1 MKKFENIFK
10 IVSIIFIIGC
20 CLFYGGRLIYYY
32 NKLKPEKVN
41 GEVIKYAAQT
51 IKENSGIVYENSG
64 LYMAGTDFIFKG
76 DVLDNYVSYSQ
87 KLWRIVKINQDGTI
101 KLALNEDATVDNY
114 SLTNTKYEESVVYDY
129 LSNDFF
135 ATLVDTDKILSEMIV
150 CSDMVNDLS
159 NIGCNQK
166 LEKQKIG
173 LIDVNDFSS
182 SIINE
187 KTYINTENAIWTI
200 NPSDE
205 NQMWVAYNNKMTMVS
220 INERYGIRPV
230 ITLNSN
236 VKIKSG
242 DGTISDPYMLE
253 V

>member
-1 MKKFENIFK
+1 MKKFEKIFK

-20 CLFYGGRLIYYY
+20 CLFYGGRLLYYY
-32 NKLKPEKVN
+32 NKLKPEEIN

-64 LYMAGTDFIFKG
+64 LYMAGTDFVFKG
-76 DVLDNYVSYSQ
+76 DVLNNYVSYSD
-87 KLWRIVKINQDGTI
+87 KLWRIAKLNQDGTV
-101 KLALNEDATVDNY
+101 KLVLNEDANVDNY
-114 SLTNTKYEESVVYDY
+114 SLTNTNYGNSIVYDY
-129 LSNDFF
+129 LNNDFLT
-135 ATLVDTDKILSEMIV
+135 TLVDTDKFLSEMVV
-150 CSDMVNDLS
+150 CSDIINDLT
-159 NIGCNQK
+159 NINCNQK
-166 LEKQKIG
+166 LEKQKVA
-173 LIDVNDFSS
+173 LIDVNDFTS

-187 KTYINTENAIWTI
+187 STYINTENAIWTI

-205 NQMWVAYNNKMTMVS
+205 NKMWVAYNNKMTMVS
-220 INERYGIRPV
+220 ISERYGIRPV

-242 DGTISDPYMLE
+242 EGTGSNPYVLE